1 MKKVSIILIMCLL
14 MSFGMSVIASANEY
28 TVEPR
33 YNNANAI
40 SYNFCISDDNAIATV
55 DVNGFDS
62 VTTRITVNVKLQKR
76 VLLGLWWND
85 VEEWNATTTNNR
97 HIFEFVEP
105 VGNGTYRCSF
115 EITVEGNGGSADVIT
130 DEITVKN

>member
-1 MKKVSIILIMCLL
+1 MKKISIILIMCLL
-14 MSFGMSVIASANEY
+14 MSLGMSIIASANEY

-33 YNNANAI
+33 YNNSSAI
-40 SYNFCISDDNAIATV
+40 SYDFCISDDKAIATV
-55 DVNGFDS
+55 YISGFDS

-76 VLLGLWWND
+76 ALLGLWWND
-85 VEEWNATTTNNR
+85 VEEWNATTTDYS

-115 EITVEGNGGSADVIT
+115 EITVEGNGGSADVVT